1 MLPAPTFCSPAPIA
15 AGGFSGAKWRGAL
28 GRSKPNVASAAPIP
42 PSTWMPPGLLNARQ
56 MRDVRRL
63 NGDKPPPTMAILFPV
78 TAIAFATAIF
88 IIDTFTPLGI
98 AVAALYVV
106 VVLMAGRFLERRGV
120 WVVAT
125 ACIALTVLAYA
136 IQHGTAYGAS
146 LVRCAVSLVAI
157 VITTFLALKSQ
168 AAAMTLREQANLLET
183 THDAIIV
190 RNMNDVITFWNRG
203 AEQLY
208 DWSSEEAIGK
218 VSHELLRTEFP
229 ASLGDLK
236 STLLHA
242 DRLEIELTHTK
253 RDGTKVVVASRWA
266 VQRDKARRPI
276 GMLETNNDI
285 TKRKQA
291 EDALRRSEAYL
302 AEAQILS
309 RTGSFAWDVA
319 TGKIAWSDEAYRIF
333 EHERGGE
340 PTIELVLERT
350 HPEDRTSLQQF
361 LESLAPEQKAW
372 SVEHRLLLPSGAV
385 KHVHVVAHATSDAP
399 DRFEYVGALMDV
411 TDAKRGQEALHQAEA
426 ELAHVTR
433 VTTLGELTASI
444 AHEVNQ
450 PLAALVT
457 NGEASLRWLAATPPD
472 LEEARGAINRM
483 IRDGN
488 RASEVIRRL
497 RDLTR
502 KTESQM
508 ASLDINGIIHDVV
521 ALVQRE
527 LLMNRVGLRL
537 DLAVPVSPIVGD
549 RVQLQQVIINLMMN
563 GIEAMATVPKGS
575 RELWIRSRPHADEQV
590 LVAVQDSGVGLDP
603 EQIDRMFK
611 AFFTTKQDGMGMGL
625 SICRSIIEAH
635 GGKLWALPNERS
647 GATFQFTIPIHQQDA
662 T

>member
-1 MLPAPTFCSPAPIA
+1 LRQQGFPGQNGAAHPAQAERKADAPFWA
-15 AGGFSGAKWRGAL
+15 AQNHLDMDAIQFD
-28 GRSKPNVASAAPIP
+28 
-42 PSTWMPPGLLNARQ
+42 ARQ
-56 MRDVRRL
+56 MRGVRHL
-63 NGDKPPPTMAILFPV
+63 DADKPSLATVVFPL
-78 TAIAFATAIF
+78 TAVAFAAAIF
-88 IIDTFTPLGI
+88 IVDTFTPLGI

-120 WVVAT
+120 LIVASS
-125 ACIALTVLAYA
+125 CIALTILAYA
-136 IQHGTAYGAS
+136 IQHGATYGPS
-146 LVRCAVSLVAI
+146 LVRCVVSLVAI

-168 AAAMTLREQANLLET
+168 AAAMTLREQADLLET

-208 DWSSEEAIGK
+208 EWSSEEAIGK
-218 VSHELLRTEFP
+218 VSHELLHTEFP
-229 ASLGDLK
+229 AAREDLR

-242 DRLEIELTHTK
+242 DRLEVELIHTK
-253 RDGTKVVVASRWA
+253 RDGTKVAVASRWS
-266 VQRDKARRPI
+266 VQRDRAGRPI
-276 GMLETNNDI
+276 GTLETNNDI

-319 TGKIAWSDEAYRIF
+319 TGNIAWSDEAYRIF
-333 EHERGGE
+333 EHDRGSE
-340 PTIELVLERT
+340 PTIELVLART
-350 HPEDRTSLQQF
+350 HPEDRASLQQF
-361 LESLAPEQKAW
+361 LEGLSPEQKAW
-372 SVEHRLLLPSGAV
+372 SVEHRVLLPSGAV
-385 KHVHVVAHATSDAP
+385 KHIHVVAHATSDAP

-411 TDAKRGQEALHQAEA
+411 TDAKRAQEALHQAQA
-426 ELAHVTR
+426 EVAHVTR

-450 PLAALVT
+450 PLAAIVT
-457 NGEASLRWLAATPPD
+457 NGAACLRWLAASPPD
-472 LEEARGAINRM
+472 LSEAGGAIERI

-508 ASLDINGIIHDVV
+508 ARLDINDLINDVV

-527 LLMNRVGLRL
+527 LMIHRVGLRL
-537 DLAVPVSPIVGD
+537 ELAASPSSVVGD
-549 RVQLQQVIINLMMN
+549 RVQLQQVIINLVMN
-563 GIEAMATVPKGS
+563 GIEAMAPVIERP
-575 RELWIRSRPHADEQV
+575 RQLWIRSRPHANAHI
-590 LVAVQDSGVGLDP
+590 LVSVQDSGMGLDP
-603 EQIDRMFK
+603 EQMDRMFN
-611 AFFTTKQDGMGMGL
+611 AFFTTKPDGMGMGL

-635 GGKLWALPNERS
+635 GGELWALPNERS
-647 GATFQFTIPIHQQDA
+647 GATFEFTVPIDQEA
-662 T
+662 AR